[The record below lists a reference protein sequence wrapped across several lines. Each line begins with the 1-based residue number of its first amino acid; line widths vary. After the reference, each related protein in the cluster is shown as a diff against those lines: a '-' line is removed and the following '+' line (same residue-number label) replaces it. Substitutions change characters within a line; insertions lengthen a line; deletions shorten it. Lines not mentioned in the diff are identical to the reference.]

1 MIRYS
6 QKTRGFTLIELM
18 ISLVLG
24 LLITAAVI
32 QIYITMVR
40 TKTIQLSGSDVQ
52 DASVFGIQALES
64 TLRLVNLSSGTPT
77 NITDTTR
84 GTGVILGSNNAWGI
98 TGITANL
105 MTNSTGDTVG
115 SGSGA
120 WTGLS
125 DIATSTAFDGG
136 TTDIGTGSDQLTI
149 QYKNIT
155 GEELHDC
162 ESNVVNAD
170 EIVIERYFVRAST
183 NPNYGKVLACD
194 ASRLIDTDSSTK
206 SPKTSNNPGFG
217 DAGNEYI
224 LNVNQFKV
232 LLGTQSAD
240 GKMAYYTPHDYRSLT
255 GTKPS
260 IVAVKIG
267 LIVRGSKPLINNQQ
281 QETFKLFGAQQT
293 LTTAAKATKYI
304 RKPYESTTMLR
315 NARVIT
321 VAKNLAQP

>member
-52 DASVFGIQALES
+52 DASVFGIQSLES
-64 TLRLVNLSSGTPT
+64 TLRLANLGSNIPT
-77 NITDTTR
+77 NINDESV
-84 GTGVILGSNNAWGI
+84 GTGVVISNTNVWGI
-98 TGITANL
+98 TDISNNL
-105 MTNSTGDTVG
+105 LTNSTGDTVS
-115 SGSGA
+115 SGDGA

-125 DIATSTAFDGG
+125 DIATSTAFDATG

-155 GEELHDC
+155 GEQLHDC
-162 ESNVVNAD
+162 EGNGVSAND
-170 EIVIERYFVRAST
+170 IVIERYFIRPST
-183 NPNYGKVLACD
+183 NTNYGNVLACD
-194 ASRLIDTDSSTK
+194 AGRIDPVAKKVTNFASKNAPSARK
-206 SPKTSNNPGFG
+206 G
-217 DAGNEYI
+217 DEYI

-240 GKMAYYTPHDYRSLT
+240 GKMAYYTPHDYRALS